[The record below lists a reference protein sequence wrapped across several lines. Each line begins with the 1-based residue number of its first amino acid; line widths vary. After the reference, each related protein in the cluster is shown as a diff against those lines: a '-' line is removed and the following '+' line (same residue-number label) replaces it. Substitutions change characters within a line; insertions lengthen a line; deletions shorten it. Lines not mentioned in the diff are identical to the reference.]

1 MVNVAGGSTL
11 ISGGLVLIILSGLYL
26 IGVLLSGILSSGI
39 EYLKFILTFAMVFL
53 TFSLNLSSAMMS
65 YSLYKSENGWI
76 MRGSPRS
83 TMHFHD

>member
-11 ISGGLVLIILSGLYL
+11 VSGGLVLIILSGLYL

-76 MRGSPRS
+76 IRGSPRS
-83 TMHFHD
+83 IMHFHD